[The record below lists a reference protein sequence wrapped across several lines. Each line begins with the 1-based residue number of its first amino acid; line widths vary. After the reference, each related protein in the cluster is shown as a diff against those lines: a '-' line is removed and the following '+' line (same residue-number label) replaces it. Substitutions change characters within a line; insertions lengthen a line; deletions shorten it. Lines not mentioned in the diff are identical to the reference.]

1 MMAYLLFDPTLYAN
15 IKAEIAPAVTAGVQG
30 LDSRLGECPRLM
42 ALYNEILR
50 LTTASASVRTVESD
64 TPVRDVIL
72 RKGGKVLL
80 PFRQLHFNEKV
91 FGSDVNRFDPARF
104 LKDQKL
110 QKNSSFRP
118 FGGGTTYCP
127 GRYLAQREVLVFIAL
142 SMFRFES
149 LNLAAE
155 GQQAFPVLDT
165 KKPCLGIMTPVAGQD
180 VEVVIRMAETDKAPG
195 TNGIA

>member
-1 MMAYLLFDPTLYAN
+1 MLFDPTLYAS
-15 IKAEIAPAVTAGVQG
+15 IKAEITPAVTAGVHG
-30 LDSRLGECPRLM
+30 LESRLGECPKMM

-64 TPVRDVIL
+64 TPLGGVIL

-91 FGSDVNRFDPARF
+91 FGSNVDQFDPARF
-104 LKDQKL
+104 LGDGNL
-110 QKNSSFRP
+110 QKISSFRP

-127 GRYLAQREVLVFIAL
+127 GHYVAQREVLVFIAL
-142 SMFRFES
+142 TMFRFKSIS
-149 LNLAAE
+149 LAE
-155 GQQAFPVLDT
+155 QAQQAFPELDT

-180 VEVVIRMAETDKAPG
+180 VQITMQKNEAHKAPG
-195 TNGIA
+195 TKAVV